1 MDMSKH
7 KDLIDISNLFERA
20 YRNGNSQ
27 KMVVYAC
34 QFEKKMDSTYLAI
47 WEHME
52 DSLKEKELYEEFEK
66 EKEKYSH

>member
-7 KDLIDISNLFERA
+7 KELIDISNLFEWA

-27 KMVVYAC
+27 KMVECAWE
-34 QFEKKMDSTYLAI
+34 FEKKMDSTYLAM

-52 DSLKEKELYEEFEK
+52 DLLNEKELYEEFEK
-66 EKEKYSH
+66 EKEKHRH